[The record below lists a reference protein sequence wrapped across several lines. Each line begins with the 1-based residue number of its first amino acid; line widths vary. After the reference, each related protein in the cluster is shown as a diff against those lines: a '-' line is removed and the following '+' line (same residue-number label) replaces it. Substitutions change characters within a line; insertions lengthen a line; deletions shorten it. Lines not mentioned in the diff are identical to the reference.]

1 MADRIISYVQALNE
15 ALHEEMARDIHVFI
29 MGEDIGLG
37 KGTLGVTEG
46 LRDEFGPERVRNTPI
61 SEAAMVG
68 AALGAAL
75 TGSRPIVELM
85 FIDLLGVCMDQVANQ
100 VAKAHYM
107 SGGKARAA
115 LVIRTQQGVGLGLA
129 AQHSQ
134 SLEAWLVHI
143 PGLTVVAP
151 STPYDAKGLLK
162 TAIRDDNPVF
172 FIEHKL
178 LYPVKGPVPEGEYLI
193 PLGVADV
200 KRKGRDV
207 TVVATSHQ
215 VQRALAAATM
225 LAQEGIE
232 VEVIDPRTLNP
243 LDVEPIVQSV
253 KRTHR
258 LVVVNEGCCTG
269 SYASEVAARLGELV
283 FEYMDAPIMRVAGKD
298 APIPASIHLEAE
310 VVPKEKDIVDIVHKV
325 MGTAV

>member
-1 MADRIISYVQALNE
+1 MAERIISYVRALNE
-15 ALHEEMARDIHVFI
+15 ALHEEMARDLNVFI

-68 AALGAAL
+68 AALGAAM

-85 FIDLLGVCMDQVANQ
+85 FIDLLGTCMDQVANQ

-107 SGGKARAA
+107 SGGKARAS
-115 LVIRTQQGVGLGLA
+115 LVIRTQQGVGLGLS

-134 SLEAWLVHI
+134 SLEAWLVHV
-143 PGLTVVAP
+143 PGLVVVAP

-178 LYPVKGPVPEGEYLI
+178 LYPTKGPVPEADYLL

-207 TVVATSHQ
+207 TVVATSYQ
-215 VQRALAAATM
+215 VQRALRAADV

-232 VEVIDPRTLNP
+232 AEVIDPRTLNP
-243 LDVEPIVQSV
+243 LDVEPIVASV

-258 LVVVNEGCCTG
+258 LVVVNEGCRTG
-269 SYASEVAARLGELV
+269 GYASEVAATLGELV
-283 FEYMDAPIMRVAGKD
+283 FEYLDAPIMRVAAKD
-298 APIPASIHLEAE
+298 APIPASINLEAE
-310 VVPKEKDIVDIVHKV
+310 VVPKEADIAAMVCTVL
-325 MGTAV
+325 GRSQ

>member
-1 MADRIISYVQALNE
+1 
-15 ALHEEMARDIHVFI
+15 
-29 MGEDIGLG
+29 
-37 KGTLGVTEG
+37 
-46 LRDEFGPERVRNTPI
+46 
-61 SEAAMVG
+61 
-68 AALGAAL
+68 
-75 TGSRPIVELM
+75 
-85 FIDLLGVCMDQVANQ
+85 
-100 VAKAHYM
+100 
-107 SGGKARAA
+107 
-115 LVIRTQQGVGLGLA
+115 
-129 AQHSQ
+129 
-134 SLEAWLVHI
+134 
-143 PGLTVVAP
+143 VVAP

-178 LYPVKGPVPEGEYLI
+178 LYPVKGAVPEREYLV

-215 VQRALAAATM
+215 VQRALTAATM

-283 FEYMDAPIMRVAGKD
+283 FEYLDAPIMRVAGKD

-310 VVPKEKDIVDIVHKV
+310 VVPKEKDIVDMVHKI
-325 MGTAV
+325 MGTAI